1 MRLGLQRLSALA
13 VPLKRRTAPVGQN
26 WAHKH
31 KSKPPTAAIAV
42 VNITLQALI
51 IHGFVVVAEDVVVPK
66 AAALEALALGH
77 GRRLRQCL
85 QESLEGRVVEVQG
98 RLRKS
103 EGDKGYQ
110 VSSKHA

>member
-66 AAALEALALGH
+66 AAALEALALSH
-77 GRRLRQCL
+77 GRRFQQCF
-85 QESLEGRVVEVQG
+85 QDSLEDRVVEVQG